1 MFDELLNASRLA
13 LSSVDFTNANR
24 PAFLSDE
31 LTESLGDD
39 VFLSLQENRSGN
51 RFAVLASG
59 ANGDQATHEGQADG
73 RGFGNCGSVLGQRV
87 RRAPLA
93 ARSATIKSRL
103 VKGAAGVLGVLD
115 DRETRIRG
123 VRQGAVGIAVDKMVT
138 GSADKST
145 KIIIM
150 AVG

>member
-59 ANGDQATHEGQADG
+59 ANGDQATHEGQAEVE
-73 RGFGNCGSVLGQRV
+73 GSGT
-87 RRAPLA
+87 A
-93 ARSATIKSRL
+93 AASWVNAF
-103 VKGAAGVLGVLD
+103 AGLHLPPD
-115 DRETRIRG
+115 PPPSK
-123 VRQGAVGIAVDKMVT
+123 VG
-138 GSADKST
+138 S
-145 KIIIM
+145 
-150 AVG
+150 